1 MNLCDHATEAGVR
14 MISLKPCVV
23 AACVVFSLACGGAAC
38 ADGGKKA
45 ALPTGTSLEKS
56 PSPDEYRLR
65 AAWVDEVTTY
75 IRDALVS
82 ASGADSADRI
92 GTVTLELI
100 VSRFGG
106 IRECRVL
113 TGSGDSALDDH
124 AVKTVCPLEL
134 PPMPPGLTIGKAQ
147 LSLPLIFH
155 GVQPPEVVR
164 PQDWSIGA
172 DKKEILGFGY
182 IISVNDVPGD
192 PMAEDPLMKG
202 WVDEFVKLL
211 RHTLVYPP
219 RARIAR
225 PSGTVV
231 VEFTVEAT
239 GKVKDCILAG
249 KSGSDTLDNYM
260 METICDLQ
268 MPPIPADLG
277 VSEVRLRLPQH
288 FEFRQY

>member
-23 AACVVFSLACGGAAC
+23 AACVVFSLACGGAAS

-45 ALPTGTSLEKS
+45 ALPPRESSAKPL
-56 PSPDEYRLR
+56 SPDEFRLQ
-65 AAWVDEVTTY
+65 AAWEEDVATHV
-75 IRDALVS
+75 RDALVS
-82 ASGADSADRI
+82 AGGPDMADRA
-92 GTVTLELI
+92 GTVTLELT

-106 IRECRVL
+106 IRACRVL

-124 AVKTVCPLEL
+124 AVKTVCALDL
-134 PPMPPGLTIGKAQ
+134 PPMPPGLSTETGQI
-147 LSLPLIFH
+147 SLPLVFH
-155 GVQPPEVVR
+155 GEQPPEVAR
-164 PQDWSIGA
+164 QQDWSIDA

-192 PMAEDPLMKG
+192 AMEENPLLQG
-202 WVDEFVKLL
+202 WVDEFVTLL
-211 RHTLVYPP
+211 QNTMAYPP
-219 RARIAR
+219 RARITR

-239 GKVKDCILAG
+239 GKVKDCILAS
-249 KSGSDTLDNYM
+249 KSGSDTLDNYT
-260 METICDLQ
+260 METICGLE

-277 VSEVRLRLPQH
+277 IREVRLRLPQS
-288 FEFRQY
+288 FEFKQY